1 MKSIL
6 VTGTEGFIGG
16 EVAKS
21 LALKGHLVIGLDSK
35 PGKRFA
41 PSVVADISST
51 NLKELL
57 ETYNFESIIHCAAQ
71 TDVRISTEDP
81 FSDLLVNGFGTLSLV
96 KYAEYAGIESFIYI
110 NSGGA
115 IYANDEIP
123 LNEKSRIGPASPYGL
138 SKYVGEE
145 YLRILTGKSGI
156 KWSSL
161 ALSNV
166 YGDITQNG
174 KGVIYEFAKA
184 IKGKTPPIIYG
195 LEVTR
200 DFIHINDVV
209 AAVNLSLNKP
219 TNERLNI
226 SSDIETSIYEI
237 YNMVAAQL
245 NYEKPPQIEA
255 PRFGEITR
263 SRLDNS
269 RAREQIGWLPT
280 IDIISGIR
288 DSLKNV
294 NDETTF

>member
-1 MKSIL
+1 MKTIL

-21 LALKGHLVIGLDSK
+21 LVLRGHLVTGLDSK
-35 PGKRFA
+35 PGRQFT
-41 PSVVADISST
+41 PSVVADISSS
-51 NLKELL
+51 NLNDLL
-57 ETYNFESIIHCAAQ
+57 ETYNFECIIHCAAQ
-71 TDVRISTEDP
+71 TDVRISVEDP
-81 FSDLLVNGFGTLSLV
+81 LNDLLVNGFGTLNLI

-123 LNEKSRIGPASPYGL
+123 LNEKSRIGPISPYGL

-145 YLRILTGKSGI
+145 YLRILSGRSGV

-166 YGDITQNG
+166 YGDVTQNS
-174 KGVIYEFAKA
+174 KGVIYEFVKA
-184 IKGKTPPIIYG
+184 IKGKTSPIIYG
-195 LEVTR
+195 AEVTR
-200 DFIHINDVV
+200 DFIHIDDVV
-209 AAVNLSLNKP
+209 AAVNFSLDKL

-226 SSDIETSIYEI
+226 SSNVETSIYEI
-237 YNMVAAQL
+237 YKMVAAQL
-245 NYEKPPQIEA
+245 NYDKPPQIEV

-280 IDIISGIR
+280 IGMDSGIR

-294 NDETTF
+294 NDETIF